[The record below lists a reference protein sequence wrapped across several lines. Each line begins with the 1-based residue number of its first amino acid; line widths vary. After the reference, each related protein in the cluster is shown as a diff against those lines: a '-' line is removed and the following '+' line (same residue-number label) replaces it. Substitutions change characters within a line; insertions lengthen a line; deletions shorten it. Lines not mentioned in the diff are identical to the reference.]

1 MSADGAGEAPE
12 TTWEA
17 SEIDRLRRL
26 VGPDEMSY
34 TDRLEDLAAAE
45 QAVRDAEHA
54 NGELRATIAELRV
67 ELRRAQQDQFHVW
80 KVLARPTRLLRALR
94 RTADPR

>member
-1 MSADGAGEAPE
+1 MSVGGAGEAPA
-12 TTWEA
+12 TTGEG

-34 TDRLEDLAAAE
+34 RDRVADLAAAE

-80 KVLARPTRLLRALR
+80 RVLARPARLLRALR
-94 RTADPR
+94 RTAEPR